1 MHPETCC
8 LREGV
13 SPKARRNI
21 PRAPLWSRSILRP
34 SEDLTVFLPPSL
46 WFISPV
52 QLTVFE
58 VYASLTMSTVLPFS
72 EALCF
77 RKFLNRWWAKL
88 SRLRTV
94 FDLILRWLLA
104 TIPDVLKS
112 GSRMTSKL
120 STRYRAVLWWS
131 SFTRF

>member
-34 SEDLTVFLPPSL
+34 SEDLTVLLPPSL
-46 WFISPV
+46 WFTSPV

-58 VYASLTMSTVLPFS
+58 VYA
-72 EALCF
+72 
-77 RKFLNRWWAKL
+77 
-88 SRLRTV
+88 
-94 FDLILRWLLA
+94 
-104 TIPDVLKS
+104 
-112 GSRMTSKL
+112 
-120 STRYRAVLWWS
+120 
-131 SFTRF
+131 